1 MQAHC
6 GGRTEGLGRLP
17 LLRVVPAG
25 ALTLLDGAP
34 HSQAGSGGQQAE
46 SAPWSPAM
54 VPAPSMLSCAPD
66 RSLPMFQQQPQAKLP
81 AGPLSQG
88 CPGLPFAW
96 ILLFPG
102 LAQEAKALSMKR
114 AASSNLPQHIL
125 LTTKTSREKGKG
137 GSYSQP

>member
-1 MQAHC
+1 
-6 GGRTEGLGRLP
+6 
-17 LLRVVPAG
+17 
-25 ALTLLDGAP
+25 
-34 HSQAGSGGQQAE
+34 
-46 SAPWSPAM
+46 M
-54 VPAPSMLSCAPD
+54 VPGPSMLGCAPD

-125 LTTKTSREKGKG
+125 FTTKTSREKGKRG
-137 GSYSQP
+137 RVEVIHSHDLGTFVSYGRRTQGNRSKGTRPCLGYVQSSLGLGYSKLSPEGKT